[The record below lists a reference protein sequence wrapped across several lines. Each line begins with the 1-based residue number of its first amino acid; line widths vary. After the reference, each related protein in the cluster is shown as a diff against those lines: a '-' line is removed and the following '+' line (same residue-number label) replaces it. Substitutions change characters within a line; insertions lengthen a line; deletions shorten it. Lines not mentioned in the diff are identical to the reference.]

1 MKTVRNHSTS
11 GEILKKISPN
21 KNRLFALR
29 MAPMIDIIFLL
40 LIFFLVAAKWRPQ
53 EDFLPLK
60 LIRLPQARAAIG
72 KVEPLMIYINS
83 TENGCEVRI
92 GPAYKVRI
100 EMEKLNEGLALVA
113 QKLKRC
119 LAEQKRY
126 AGDPL
131 EFICGPNVRWEYT
144 AKIYNL
150 FYGMGLKDIT
160 FVMTE

>member
-11 GEILKKISPN
+11 GEILKKISAN

-53 EDFLPLK
+53 ENFLPLK
-60 LIRLPQARAAIG
+60 LSAAQAQTAIG

-83 TENGCEVRI
+83 TENGCEVQI
-92 GPAYKVRI
+92 GPDHKVRI
-100 EMEKLNEGLALVA
+100 EDEKLNEGLALVV
-113 QKLKRC
+113 QKLKQC
-119 LAEQKRY
+119 FVEQKRHV
-126 AGDPL
+126 GDPL